1 MIEKN
6 KDGIGSRFLREAGIG
21 YARTHG
27 NSEGEAQ
34 SEKYRERSGQIHLLP
49 ASPDEGDKMCLIK
62 NENVGKG
69 HKLPVTDS
77 IEMTVEGKEN
87 WERSPWRR
95 KNHGR
100 DGSAERKKPGRE
112 TRDL

>member
-62 NENVGKG
+62 NINMEKRHEIPYGRQHCYDWEGEETVGKT
-69 HKLPVTDS
+69 KIYD
-77 IEMTVEGKEN
+77 E
-87 WERSPWRR
+87 SPAR
-95 KNHGR
+95 NG
-100 DGSAERKKPGRE
+100 E
-112 TRDL
+112 T